1 MGRAVSGG
9 IKLAD
14 PIQSGFNRRVWPQ
27 IASRNPFGT
36 PTGDGLSGQPP
47 SEALRSL
54 CLRRLMTCIGYP
66 RYPFGIARR
75 SKRALGGTPPSV
87 FVFGQLRT
95 AGDAACRAGTGSLAA
110 GR

>member
-27 IASRNPFGT
+27 IASRNIFGT

-47 SEALRSL
+47 SEALKSL

-66 RYPFGIARR
+66 RYPFGI
-75 SKRALGGTPPSV
+75 V
-87 FVFGQLRT
+87 
-95 AGDAACRAGTGSLAA
+95 
-110 GR
+110 